1 MSCKRPDVARG
12 LIRMKTETDKVI
24 VASNEVRG
32 IIEEST
38 RKKGKKAQLCKSINT
53 SVGVQNCVAI
63 WRTIDG
69 GRD

>member
-32 IIEEST
+32 IIE
-38 RKKGKKAQLCKSINT
+38 L
-53 SVGVQNCVAI
+53 SVMKEVHVNM
-63 WRTIDG
+63 R
-69 GRD
+69 